1 MSVRNAMALESVSG
15 FKGQKFVPADQSE
28 WKEMAINISSFIASK
43 PNVRFKFEF
52 VSGLGNNIYIDDV
65 NITSTTGI
73 SEEDQNNSL
82 LVYPNPVS
90 EVLTIDFAET
100 NINSGSVEI
109 KDLSGRTVYIQSIEE
124 RSKNGSPFTNR
135 CFKSDFWYLFPEC
148 QRGEWKYTGKENRSL
163 LVKASKFQFGHPL
176 L

>member
-1 MSVRNAMALESVSG
+1 M
-15 FKGQKFVPADQSE
+15 PADQSE
-28 WKEMAINISSFIASK
+28 WKEIAINISSFVSSK
-43 PNVRFKFEF
+43 ANVRFKFEF

-90 EVLTIDFAET
+90 EGLTIDFAET

-109 KDLSGRTVYIQSIEE
+109 KDLSGRTVYIQSIED
-124 RSKNGSPFTNR
+124 RSKNGSLLQIDVSNLTSGIYFLNV
-135 CFKSDFWYLFPEC
+135 
-148 QRGEWKYTGKENRSL
+148 RGESGNT
-163 LVKASKFQFGHPL
+163 LVKKIAVY
-176 L
+176 